1 MRSLFNRSKV
11 STVWPKLF
19 KALTSLIYQGLF
31 NLKPT
36 LTLSLINGSLSAVAD
51 LLGQTMNVS
60 LTKN

>member
-31 NLKPT
+31 NLKPA